1 MLKLGEIQ
9 RRSPMASWEGEP
21 LLRGQIWLCAASS
34 TCAGEMTSPCCG
46 WGAFGSPG
54 CLQGGCQLQ
63 PGGPAPAAPGRGPCS
78 GWWRRRADVGCLQ
91 LPPTRGAGRGRADA
105 GSIWPRQSGGRCRGH
120 RKPASLF
127 CPQGPRQAGT
137 LAPCTGGRCWVEM
150 SLGLQP
156 GSLEF
161 SVQLVPVGLCF
172 GPSAL
177 SPGSVSSSVRREAV
191 ETEPPWL
198 VLSAGRM
205 VGLPLG
211 QLGGGTLDLA
221 SANNLGTSEAL

>member
-1 MLKLGEIQ
+1 MWGVCSCPQQEVLGGAEQ
-9 RRSPMASWEGEP
+9 T
-21 LLRGQIWLCAASS
+21 LAAS
-34 TCAGEMTSPCCG
+34 GQ
-46 WGAFGSPG
+46 GSPG
-54 CLQGGCQLQ
+54 VDAGDTGNRHHCFVLRG
-63 PGGPAPAAPGRGPCS
+63 PGRRVH
-78 GWWRRRADVGCLQ
+78 WLHAQ
-91 LPPTRGAGRGRADA
+91 
-105 GSIWPRQSGGRCRGH
+105 
-120 RKPASLF
+120 
-127 CPQGPRQAGT
+127 
-137 LAPCTGGRCWVEM
+137 GGRCWVEM

-198 VLSAGRM
+198 ILSTGRM

-211 QLGGGTLDLA
+211 QPWGGTLDLA
-221 SANNLGTSEAL
+221 TSPQPTTWEHLRPFD

>member
-1 MLKLGEIQ
+1 M
-9 RRSPMASWEGEP
+9 
-21 LLRGQIWLCAASS
+21 
-34 TCAGEMTSPCCG
+34 
-46 WGAFGSPG
+46 
-54 CLQGGCQLQ
+54 
-63 PGGPAPAAPGRGPCS
+63 
-78 GWWRRRADVGCLQ
+78 
-91 LPPTRGAGRGRADA
+91 
-105 GSIWPRQSGGRCRGH
+105 
-120 RKPASLF
+120 
-127 CPQGPRQAGT
+127 
-137 LAPCTGGRCWVEM
+137 EM

-198 VLSAGRM
+198 ILSTGRM

-211 QLGGGTLDLA
+211 QLGGGDPGSGHLP